1 MGHYEKIN
9 LDIFCALLGIFDR
22 NANSPIHSVLRGEDT
37 WVFQYTAFG
46 GRWYSDVRR
55 RKVIEH
61 NVISFEKREE
71 NTWAVFKKI
80 EHDERNQ

>member
-61 NVISFEKREE
+61 NVISFAKREE
-71 NTWAVFKKI
+71 NTWTVFKKI

>member
-37 WVFQYTAFG
+37 
-46 GRWYSDVRR
+46 
-55 RKVIEH
+55 
-61 NVISFEKREE
+61 
-71 NTWAVFKKI
+71 
-80 EHDERNQ
+80 